1 MKAFPTI
8 TTNNEGNE
16 VRCGGMDLRDYFAA
30 KAMESMVLRAIDEEV
45 MPDELAINSYF
56 FADAMM
62 KARTK

>member
-1 MKAFPTI
+1 MKAFPFKDHI
-8 TTNNEGNE
+8 QGQY
-16 VRCGGMDLRDYFAA
+16 GQSDGMDLRDYFAD
-30 KAMESMVLRAIDEEV
+30 KAMESMILRAIDEEV